1 MFAATSQGVRK
12 VPRRYKAAYL
22 DSDTSTWRAS
32 AQSRNLEL
40 AGDLWS
46 LTQSLVDKILAGKFR
61 GFFHKK

>member
-12 VPRRYKAAYL
+12 DPRRYKAAYL
-22 DSDTSTWRAS
+22 NSDTSILRAS

-46 LTQSLVDKILAGKFR
+46 LTRSLVDKILAGEM
-61 GFFHKK
+61 